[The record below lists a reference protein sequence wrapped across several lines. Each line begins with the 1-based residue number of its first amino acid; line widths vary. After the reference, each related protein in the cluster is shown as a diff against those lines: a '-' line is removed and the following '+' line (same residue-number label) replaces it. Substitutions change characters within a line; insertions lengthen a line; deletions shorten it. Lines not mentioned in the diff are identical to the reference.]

1 MPSQIHPIKP
11 LKIAALL
18 SPSQNIADTILSYLS
33 LLLSH
38 TSSEQRNDVTTAF
51 TVPPT
56 GKGISMDSSTPED
69 ARPILSTYHDGA
81 RWMDKLVDAPRRG
94 ATHTLFHI

>member
-1 MPSQIHPIKP
+1 MHSQIHPIKP

-38 TSSEQRNDVTTAF
+38 TSSEQRNDATTAF

-56 GKGISMDSSTPED
+56 GKRNIHGQFYTGGR
-69 ARPILSTYHDGA
+69 AA
-81 RWMDKLVDAPRRG
+81 NFVDLPRRG
-94 ATHTLFHI
+94 EMDG